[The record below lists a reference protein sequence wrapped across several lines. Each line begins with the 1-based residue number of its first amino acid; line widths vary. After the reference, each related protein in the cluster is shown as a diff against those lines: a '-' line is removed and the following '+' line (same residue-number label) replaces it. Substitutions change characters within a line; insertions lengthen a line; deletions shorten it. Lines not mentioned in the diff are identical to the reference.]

1 MKLPLQGIIP
11 PLVTPL
17 LNETELDETGLKN
30 IIEHIISGNVHGV
43 FLLGTTGE
51 APNLSYE
58 LRKEFIEKAC
68 SFVNKRIP
76 VYVGIT
82 DTSLSGSLEIAET
95 AKKAGA
101 DALVISS
108 PYYVPMTQAEFVVYL
123 ETLVPQLPLPF
134 MMYNMPSCT
143 KLHMSV
149 ETVRKS
155 RELGA
160 IGIKD
165 SSGDLGYL
173 YALIEEFKDTPDFAI
188 IVGTELFIPE
198 TIINGGHG
206 AVPGGA
212 NLFPRLFVDLY
223 EASLINDQQKIQ
235 ELREKLMQIET
246 MIYDVGDH
254 NSKYFKSIKS
264 AFSVM
269 GICSDYVAMP
279 FKKFDS
285 EQKQIIAK
293 NLKEMDILETKSV

>member
-82 DTSLSGSLEIAET
+82 DTSMSGSLEIAEA

-293 NLKEMDILETKSV
+293 NLKEMDILETKSI

>member
-1 MKLPLQGIIP
+1 MKLPLRGIIP

-17 LNETELDETGLKN
+17 LNETELDEAGLKN
-30 IIEHIISGNVHGV
+30 ILEYIISGNVHGV

-82 DTSLSGSLEIAET
+82 DTSLSGSLEIAEA

-293 NLKEMDILETKSV
+293 NLKEMDILETKSI